1 MSTLKKILTL
11 IFYFNLLFFFFDI
24 KDVNTIDNIALIYNN
39 DSMYDE
45 KYYNISFYDFYLS
58 ELNETFKDLDI
69 KIISVTPEDY
79 KKIEFIS
86 VDNIIERVKND
97 LINDGK
103 EEQAIN
109 VYQNNFRIKSM
120 VVISTKKDMIELE
133 KRVKII

>member
-1 MSTLKKILTL
+1 MKKILTL